1 MLVHNLQQLAIC
13 ILWATS
19 SVGIMWDRA
28 TKLGTEYGPEE
39 WGPIL
44 TTARGSLSC
53 IKSCILAAADRKR
66 VSSTAKPWIV
76 FSSALPGF
84 GNGPHGSTSLDL
96 SSKYCYK
103 TLGHCHGSAPLEVTH
118 GSKNKMS
125 VSFWHCS
132 LLFQHRILQ
141 GVGARENWIPV
152 GNFSWFAWWIT
163 GSILEESGE
172 AGGSQCN
179 NT

>member
-53 IKSCILAAADRKR
+53 IKSCILAAADRKH
-66 VSSTAKPWIV
+66 V
-76 FSSALPGF
+76 FPPQLNPE
-84 GNGPHGSTSLDL
+84 L
-96 SSKYCYK
+96 
-103 TLGHCHGSAPLEVTH
+103 
-118 GSKNKMS
+118 
-125 VSFWHCS
+125 CS
-132 LLFQHRILQ
+132 LQPFQNLGTVPMDLRAWIYLQ
-141 GVGARENWIPV
+141 NTATKHWATAMALLLWKSLMAPKTRCLCLSDTALCS
-152 GNFSWFAWWIT
+152 FST
-163 GSILEESGE
+163 ESCKESEQGKI
-172 AGGSQCN
+172 GFL
-179 NT
+179 